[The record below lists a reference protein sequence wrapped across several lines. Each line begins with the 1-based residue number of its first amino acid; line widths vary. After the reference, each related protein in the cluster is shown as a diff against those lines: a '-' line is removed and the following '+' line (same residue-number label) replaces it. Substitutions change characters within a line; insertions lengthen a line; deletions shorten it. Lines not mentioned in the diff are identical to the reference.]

1 MGQCD
6 EASETF
12 QEIRAE
18 TPVVITSFCFCKI
31 HFFLFH
37 IFIHSFICLSI
48 YLDLTKNLRKKH
60 KIGFHNFN
68 YASKRIKSQDNLH
81 FIVITID
88 LSIYLSSFT
97 NTAWSVFLDP

>member
-6 EASETF
+6 QAPETF

-18 TPVVITSFCFCKI
+18 TPVFITSFCFCKI
-31 HFFLFH
+31 HFFSFSY
-37 IFIHSFICLSI
+37 IHSLIYLSI
-48 YLDLTKNLRKKH
+48 YLYLAKNLRKKH

-68 YASKRIKSQDNLH
+68 FASKRIKSQDNLH
-81 FIVITID
+81 FIVITVD